1 MIFIKL
7 QLDYGSNI
15 GYVPLDVIQ
24 DPNENKNH
32 IPVCWPMK
40 LTQTMKSNYGNLFKS

>member
-1 MIFIKL
+1 MDWKYFTLISMKFIKL

-24 DPNENKNH
+24 DLNQ
-32 IPVCWPMK
+32 MK
-40 LTQTMKSNYGNLFKS
+40 TTSHNC